1 VLYRIAL
8 QFSKTN
14 LLPNNPS
21 IRASMNNLATILY
34 SLNQFKDSEELF
46 RDAINFY
53 KANLMPNDP
62 KIGNSMNDLA
72 TVLYRLNRLE

>member
-1 VLYRIAL
+1 
-8 QFSKTN
+8 
-14 LLPNNPS
+14 
-21 IRASMNNLATILY
+21 MNNLATILY